1 MNLEQT
7 LAALLRRCGRQVS
20 VEGKAGSGHKALL
33 FPHQEDPGE
42 GYRLGESGGLRR
54 ALWRYYAAPGEACA
68 REHEVLL
75 SGGKRYLLLQVSGY
89 ALGERE
95 IYRTGLC
102 EELGEEDAT

>member
-7 LAALLRRCGRQVS
+7 LATLLRQYGRQVS

-33 FPHQEDPGE
+33 FPHSEDPGE

-54 ALWRYYAAPGEACA
+54 ALWRYYALPGEACA
-68 REHEVLL
+68 REHEVLQAD
-75 SGGKRYLLLQVSGY
+75 GKRYLLLQVSGY
-89 ALGERE
+89 WLGVQE